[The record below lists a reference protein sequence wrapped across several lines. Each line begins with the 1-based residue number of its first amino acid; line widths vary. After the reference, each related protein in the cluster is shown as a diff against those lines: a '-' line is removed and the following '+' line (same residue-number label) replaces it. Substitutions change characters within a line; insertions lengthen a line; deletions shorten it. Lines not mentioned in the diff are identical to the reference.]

1 MPQLHARD
9 YERMLDIVVAVLESE
24 NPGELRHLI
33 AEHLLEALDCGTVI
47 FARLPGGDDRAGRVE
62 GWAPRRLGGDAMT
75 DMVQRRMRQRH
86 PLIPYLVAGER
97 VPVTMNQLCGDSRW
111 HNSRWRSEAHRDYG
125 TTDQLALPMPAENGA
140 LRAISLGRDGAFTE
154 HDLAFAARIQPLLA
168 TADRHVRELH
178 RLREAVAATAPLDGP
193 GVDLGIDPGV
203 DPGVDLGVDLG
214 AGAAA
219 GRLAVPQSHGL
230 TPREL
235 TVLGLL
241 SEGITAHGIG
251 RRLTISPHTVN
262 RHLEKIYR
270 KLGTNNRVS
279 TVLLAKQAGIV
290 P

>member
-9 YERMLDIVVAVLESE
+9 YERMLDLVVAILESE
-24 NPGELRHLI
+24 NPDALRHLI

-47 FARLPGGDDRAGRVE
+47 FARLPVGTERAGRVE
-62 GWAPRRLGGDAMT
+62 GWAPERLGRDAVT
-75 DMVQRRMRQRH
+75 DVVQRRIRQRH
-86 PLIPYLVAGER
+86 PLLPYLAAGER
-97 VPVTMNQLCGDSRW
+97 DPVTMSGLCGESGWRG
-111 HNSRWRSEAHRDYG
+111 SQWRSEALRDYG
-125 TTDQLALPMPAENGA
+125 TTDQLALPMPAQDNE

-154 HDLAFAARIQPLLA
+154 HDLAFAVRVQPLLA

-178 RLREAVAATAPLDGP
+178 RLRAAVAPAFP
-193 GVDLGIDPGV
+193 
-203 DPGVDLGVDLG
+203 
-214 AGAAA
+214 AA
-219 GRLAVPQSHGL
+219 GRLETPHHGL

>member
-33 AEHLLEALDCGTVI
+33 AEHLLDALDCGTVI
-47 FARLPGGDDRAGRVE
+47 FARLPAGDDRAGHVE

-75 DMVQRRMRQRH
+75 DMVQRRIRQRH
-86 PLIPYLVAGER
+86 PLIPYLAVGER

-154 HDLAFAARIQPLLA
+154 HDLAFATRIQPLLA

-178 RLREAVAATAPLDGP
+178 RLREAVAATAP
-193 GVDLGIDPGV
+193 GV
-203 DPGVDLGVDLG
+203 DPGVDLGAG
-214 AGAAA
+214 AGA
-219 GRLAVPQSHGL
+219 GRLAVAQSHGL